1 MIPLPDDIRMV
12 FTDRPGFLQV
22 TVTGPR
28 DSRDISLAYW
38 LRIADECRARRAM
51 RLLVIEKLGDHEG
64 ERDLPGLVDQLIA
77 IGMDRLKVAYVVS
90 HFELL
95 GVMEHGEI
103 LALERG
109 ANGRVFGDAGAAEAW
124 LRHGG

>member
-22 TVTGPR
+22 TVSGPR
-28 DSRDISLAYW
+28 DSQQISLAYW
-38 LRIADECRARRAM
+38 LRIADECRARRSS

-64 ERDLPGLVDQLIA
+64 ERDLSALVDKLIS
-77 IGMDRLKVAYVVS
+77 IGMDQLKIAYVVS

-95 GVMEHGEI
+95 AVMEHGEI

-109 ANGRVFGDAGAAEAW
+109 ANGRVFGDVGSAEAW

>member
-1 MIPLPDDIRMV
+1 MV

-22 TVTGPR
+22 SITGPR

-38 LRIADECRARRAM
+38 LRIAEACRQRRTT
-51 RLLVIEKLGDHEG
+51 RLLVIENLGEHEG
-64 ERDLPGLVDQLIA
+64 DRDLPALVDQLIA
-77 IGMDRLKVAYVVS
+77 IGFDQLKVAFVVS

-95 GVMEHGEI
+95 SVMEHGEI

-109 ANGRVFGDAGAAEAW
+109 ANGRVFSDIGAAEAW